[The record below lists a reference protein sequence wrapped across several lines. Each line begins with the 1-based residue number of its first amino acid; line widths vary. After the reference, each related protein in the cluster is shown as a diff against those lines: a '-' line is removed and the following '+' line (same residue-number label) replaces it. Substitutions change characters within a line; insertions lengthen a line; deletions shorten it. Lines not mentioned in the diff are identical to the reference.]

1 MERAIILGIAS
12 KDTLELLEKLY
23 ADPALKSRIGII
35 FTEDI
40 IDKFNFDP
48 SRTLNI
54 SENVARY
61 NIKNR
66 ISFEN
71 VEIKDK
77 KLSYSLKVFE
87 NNVLKIRNFITTF
100 IDDFIDIDS
109 GSGTLYY
116 LKIFFVID
124 VAAPSA
130 FGFRKIFLDLKNH
143 IEKEY
148 PQYEIFFNIVLLSLS
163 DTEYNYLNVKSFIE
177 SAGQSDRITNH
188 ATIYL
193 IENLNEKEVKES
205 RDVRIGQ
212 VHTWFLELLKGK
224 FVEYEQIETPYKYY
238 HTGIVQENQEGSPG
252 SRKPRSPEK
261 ENSLTG
267 KISKFFNTISFGIL
281 FNKIPKRDL
290 KGYIRLIL
298 FEKVT
303 NEGID
308 KENQTYEEFNKISGN
323 PVLLN
328 VRIGHDGKLY
338 FTDSFVKLSN
348 YYENFYPF
356 GSKFGFKFYD
366 EIRDVSKFV
375 EISKGNI
382 HLLLNY
388 PEEIESFQNEKVQLF
403 EKDLGNFKDKAVKKI
418 KNLYR
423 NVFHRFFSGHKDFSV
438 TALLKNFGYNVQ
450 SQVEK
455 LEKVTNAMHI
465 QDDKPIG
472 YYQFWNTFHEF
483 LSGIALYVYLLPVF
497 FLIFAINSLSLY
509 VIAATTKIGASLLS
523 PKFIVPALLS
533 PQGTVQTFK
542 YLINAFPLLMFYKI
556 FKTGQTHLLGY
567 LIITGMV
574 FGFFYSI
581 RDRLKKFQNLLDR
594 FSKISLI
601 IIFVVTIILIYN
613 QAGLSKVFLMYILI
627 TLIYVLNIAIDENL
641 FEKLLISKT
650 FRLKISCLL
659 NGKLCDKRA
668 IEVIINSEDKQK
680 SSIQQKELELFK
692 KNLKKTNSS
701 DIVFITSILAILL
714 IMHFSYLLFSN
725 ISNLWHIFIQSIQN
739 LNITPGD
746 IFKNVVLK
754 GLPSVLRSNT
764 LVAELLVILTL
775 PFYVMAKLVFY
786 KNDEIDK
793 FLSKVNFIKV
803 TIPSLLIVFIF
814 WVSIID
820 QFVKVR
826 WMSLYKYPVF
836 IYFLVLS
843 TVWIIS
849 DFKFSRGFLKCCLNQ
864 ILFLKRRKISQ
875 AIIEKVKPVVDD
887 IHNERLRILNEVKIG
902 VQKEKSQLDAVLS
915 DIPGK
920 EEEIVESM
928 ERYIDYGVLN
938 TNIRD
943 SAKRFA
949 EHFDLKYRGDIE
961 SAKNQIK
968 EKMPDLIISNWVDKD
983 GEDKEKAGKAESK
996 EIESELKNISKLI
1009 KSELENHLKNKLENE
1024 VQELTVEFF
1033 LKDIPD
1039 NKSIIDYKKLEKEA
1053 YPYWSLNSFDHVS
1066 SRAYVGI
1073 PPVIGEISYRLLRDK
1088 LVREIPSRFV
1098 IKDAGESETVIKEPI
1113 IYHSDRDTLT
1123 VIYYRYGNIKFDDLS
1138 SKDRWFK
1145 EFRKLFEQKNKKKSK
1160 KSTKQAR

>member
-1 MERAIILGIAS
+1 MERAIILGVAS

-23 ADPALKSRIGII
+23 ADPALKSRIGIVL
-35 FTEDI
+35 TEDI
-40 IDKFNFDP
+40 TDEFPFDP
-48 SRTLNI
+48 SRMLNI
-54 SENVARY
+54 SENIARY

-77 KLSYSLKVFE
+77 KLNYSLKVFE
-87 NNVLKIRNFITTF
+87 NNVLKIRNFLTTF

-109 GSGTLYY
+109 GSETLYY
-116 LKIFFVID
+116 LKVFFVID
-124 VAAPSA
+124 AAAPSA

-177 SAGQSDRITNH
+177 SASQTDRITNH

-193 IENLNEKEVKES
+193 IENLNEKDVKES
-205 RDVRIGQ
+205 RDVRIEQ
-212 VHTWFLELLKGK
+212 VHTWFLEFLKGK

-238 HTGIVQENQEGSPG
+238 RTGIVQENQQTIPS
-252 SRKPRSPEK
+252 SRQTRPSE
-261 ENSLTG
+261 ENSLTR
-267 KISKFFNTISFGIL
+267 KIPKFFNTMSFGIL
-281 FNKIPKRDL
+281 FNKIPRKDL
-290 KGYIRLIL
+290 KDYIRLIL

-308 KENQTYEEFNKISGN
+308 KEDQIYEEFNKISGN
-323 PVLLN
+323 PVILN
-328 VRIGHDGKLY
+328 VRMGNDGKLY
-338 FTDSFVKLSN
+338 FTNSFVNLSN

-366 EIRDVSKFV
+366 EIKDDSNFV
-375 EISKGNI
+375 EISSKNI
-382 HLLLNY
+382 HSLLNY
-388 PEEIESFQNEKVQLF
+388 PDEIESFQDEKIQLF
-403 EKDLGNFKDKAVKKI
+403 EKDLDSFKDRAIKKI
-418 KNLYR
+418 KTLYR
-423 NVFHRFFSGHKDFSV
+423 NVFHRFFSGHKEFSV
-438 TALLKNFGYNVQ
+438 TALLKNFRYNVQ
-450 SQVEK
+450 SQIER
-455 LEKVTNAMHI
+455 LEKVTNVIQI
-465 QDDKPIG
+465 QDDKPHG
-472 YYQFWNTFHEF
+472 YYQFWSTFQEF
-483 LSGIALYVYLLPVF
+483 LNGIVLYVYLLPVF
-497 FLIFAINSLSLY
+497 FLIFVINSLSLY

-542 YLINAFPLLMFYKI
+542 YLINAFPLLMLYKI
-556 FKTGQTHLLGY
+556 FTTDQTHVLYY
-567 LIITGMV
+567 LIILGIM
-574 FGFFYSI
+574 FGIFYSI
-581 RDRLKKFQNLLDR
+581 RDRLENFQNLFDR

-601 IIFVVTIILIYN
+601 MVFVVTVFLIHN
-613 QAGLSKVFLMYILI
+613 QAGLSEVFLMYILI
-627 TLIYVLNIAIDENL
+627 TLIYVLNISIDENL
-641 FEKLLISKT
+641 FDKLLISKT

-659 NGKLCDKRA
+659 NGKLCDERA
-668 IEVIINSEDKQK
+668 IEVIINSDDKQK
-680 SSIQQKELELFK
+680 DSIQQNELELFK

-701 DIVFITSILAILL
+701 DIVFITSILTILL

-725 ISNLWHIFIQSIQN
+725 ISNLWHIFVQSIQN
-739 LNITPGD
+739 LNITPGE

-754 GLPSVLRSNT
+754 GLPSVLKSNT
-764 LVAELLVILTL
+764 LVAELLLILTL

-793 FLSKVNFIKV
+793 FLSKANFVRV
-803 TIPSLLIVFIF
+803 TVPSLLIVFIF
-814 WVSIID
+814 WVWIAD

-826 WMSLYKYPVF
+826 WMSLYRYPVF

-843 TVWIIS
+843 AAWIIA
-849 DFKFSRGFLKCCLNQ
+849 DFKFSRGFLKCCLNK

-902 VQKEKSQLDAVLS
+902 VQEEKSQLYAVLKN
-915 DIPGK
+915 IPEK
-920 EEEIVESM
+920 REELEENM
-928 ERYIDYGVLN
+928 ERSVNYGVLK

-961 SAKNQIK
+961 SAKIKIK
-968 EKMPDLIISNWVDKD
+968 EKMPDLIISNWADKD

-996 EIESELKNISKLI
+996 EIESELKTISKLI
-1009 KSELENHLKNKLENE
+1009 KSELENHLKDKLENE

-1033 LKDIPD
+1033 LKDIPH
-1039 NKSIIDYKKLEKEA
+1039 NSSIIEYKKLERDA
-1053 YPYWSLNSFDHVS
+1053 YPYWSLGSFDLVS

-1160 KSTKQAR
+1160 KSTKKAR